1 VAKNVLAPYAIEEV
15 QNVGVDDGD
24 DSNDGGAEMYALL
37 LGAGEEDEGEM
48 MVL

>member
-1 VAKNVLAPYAIEEV
+1 MQLKKFR
-15 QNVGVDDGD
+15 NVGVDDGD